1 MLSEFAQAILKN
13 NKIDEDLVES
23 VDTNLVITYKDGTR
37 HQLCEVWSRVMG
49 YYRPQSEYNVG
60 KKQEHTDRVLFNEPQ
75 EIVNEA

>member
-49 YYRPQSEYNVG
+49 
-60 KKQEHTDRVLFNEPQ
+60 
-75 EIVNEA
+75 